1 MYGARRTGM
10 TYRDYISMLRDA
22 GLGTIPGTAAEI
34 LDDEVREILSHKKVD
49 VRTWVE
55 IITTAHRARR
65 AHHARPIM
73 YGHVEKPEHIVRHL
87 ELLRSIQKETG
98 GFTEFVPLR
107 FIHTYTVLY
116 QKGLVDPPPK
126 GAVDLR
132 MYAVSRL
139 MLRGWIDNL
148 QTSWVKLGTE
158 LAQLTL
164 RRRRATTSAAR

>member
-1 MYGARRTGM
+1 M
-10 TYRDYISMLRDA
+10 
-22 GLGTIPGTAAEI
+22 
-34 LDDEVREILSHKKVD
+34 
-49 VRTWVE
+49 
-55 IITTAHRARR
+55 
-65 AHHARPIM
+65 
-73 YGHVEKPEHIVRHL
+73 
-87 ELLRSIQKETG
+87 
-98 GFTEFVPLR
+98 PLR

-132 MYAVSRL
+132 MYAFSRL

-164 RRRRATTSAAR
+164 QRRLQRLRRHADGRADLQVRRRATPASTSPSRRSAH